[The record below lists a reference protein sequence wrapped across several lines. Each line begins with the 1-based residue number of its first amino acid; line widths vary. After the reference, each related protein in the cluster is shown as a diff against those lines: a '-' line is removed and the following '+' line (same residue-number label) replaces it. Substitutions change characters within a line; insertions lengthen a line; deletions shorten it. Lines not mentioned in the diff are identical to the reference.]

1 MQFKK
6 ISKSSF
12 LTVMFSF
19 FGLLFF
25 SNIDASACVKIDTR
39 FVDKGI
45 IDLSCVKGNDAFD
58 GTFWRGEKL
67 ELPREYAQILRLIDG
82 MYISKSSDLY
92 KTINELAT
100 QLVSMDIEKDYLVQ
114 LYQDGE
120 LNDDQLI
127 EEIDKVYSPFESLQK
142 RIIDSL
148 IKYKDQCVRRDK
160 SIRMDKTYSYSF

>member
-25 SNIDASACVKIDTR
+25 SNTDASACVKIDTR

-45 IDLSCVKGNDAFD
+45 IDLSYVKGNDAFD
-58 GTFWRGEKL
+58 ATFWRNEKL
-67 ELPREYAQILRLIDG
+67 KLPAEYIRILRLMDG

-92 KTINELAT
+92 KTIRELEM
-100 QLVSMDIEKDYLVQ
+100 QLISMDIEQDYLIQ

-120 LNDDQLI
+120 LNDEQLG
-127 EEIDKVYSPFESLQK
+127 EEIDKVYLPFESLQK
-142 RIIDSL
+142 RIVDSL
-148 IKYKDQCVRRDK
+148 IKYRDQCVRRDK
-160 SIRMDKTYSYSF
+160 AYSHSF

>member
-39 FVDKGI
+39 FVDRGI
-45 IDLSCVKGNDAFD
+45 IDLSYVKGNDAFD
-58 GTFWRGEKL
+58 ATFWRNEKL
-67 ELPREYAQILRLIDG
+67 ELPAEYIRILRLMDG

-92 KTINELAT
+92 KTIHELEM
-100 QLVSMDIEKDYLVQ
+100 QLISMDIEKDCLVQ
-114 LYQDGE
+114 LYQEGE
-120 LNDDQLI
+120 LSREQFA
-127 EEIDKVYSPFESLQK
+127 EEIDKLYSPFESLQK

-148 IKYKDQCVRRDK
+148 IKYKDQCVGRDK
-160 SIRMDKTYSYSF
+160 SIRMDEIYSYSF

>member
-45 IDLSCVKGNDAFD
+45 IDLSYVKGNDAFD
-58 GTFWRGEKL
+58 ATFWRNEKL
-67 ELPREYAQILRLIDG
+67 ELPAEYIRILRLMDG

-92 KTINELAT
+92 KTIRELEM
-100 QLVSMDIEKDYLVQ
+100 QLISMDIEQDYLIQ

-120 LNDDQLI
+120 LNDEQLG
-127 EEIDKVYSPFESLQK
+127 EEIGKVYLPFESLQK
-142 RIIDSL
+142 RIVDSL
-148 IKYKDQCVRRDK
+148 IKYRDQCVRRDK
-160 SIRMDKTYSYSF
+160 AYSHSF

>member
-1 MQFKK
+1 M
-6 ISKSSF
+6 
-12 LTVMFSF
+12 
-19 FGLLFF
+19 
-25 SNIDASACVKIDTR
+25 
-39 FVDKGI
+39 
-45 IDLSCVKGNDAFD
+45 SCVKGNDAFD
-58 GTFWRGEKL
+58 GTFWRNEKL
-67 ELPREYAQILRLIDG
+67 ELPGEYVRILELMDG

-127 EEIDKVYSPFESLQK
+127 DKVYLPAESLQK

-148 IKYKDQCVRRDK
+148 IKY
-160 SIRMDKTYSYSF
+160 INA